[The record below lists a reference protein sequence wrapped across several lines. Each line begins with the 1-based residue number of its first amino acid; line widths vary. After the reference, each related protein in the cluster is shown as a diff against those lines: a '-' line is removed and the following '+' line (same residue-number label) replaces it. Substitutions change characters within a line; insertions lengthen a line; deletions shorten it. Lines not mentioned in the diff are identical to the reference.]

1 MITNQLLRKS
11 FFRGWSAGVAMVAMV
26 ATGQKSPKVPC
37 RDVGATP
44 RGQSDLPARRGRR
57 LATRSKTP
65 GQERS
70 VYGES
75 VFGGGEAAKA

>member
-1 MITNQLLRKS
+1 MIISQLPAKRF

-44 RGQSDLPARRGRR
+44 RGHTDLPARRGRR
-57 LATRSKTP
+57 LATRS
-65 GQERS
+65 
-70 VYGES
+70 
-75 VFGGGEAAKA
+75 